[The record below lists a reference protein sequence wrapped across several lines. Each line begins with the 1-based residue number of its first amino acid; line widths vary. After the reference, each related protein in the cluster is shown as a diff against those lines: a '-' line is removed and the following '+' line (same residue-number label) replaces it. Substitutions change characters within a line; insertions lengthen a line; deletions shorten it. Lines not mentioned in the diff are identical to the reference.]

1 MNCSVPHLRGEEQI
15 QLLKYLKMEL
25 FSAYCVKGRW
35 LLEEDIHKQIV
46 LDSLAFMADNKRIW
60 LYGFVILPGEFHLLW
75 QQQPAWEQ
83 KNLRQMLL
91 KFTAHQIKHRLK
103 AVNRPELETYRSPLR
118 DRQFQF
124 WERFAE
130 ALPVTAAEAAVEK
143 LQQMHEAP
151 LAAGLCHQPEAYR
164 FSSAAFYGQS
174 AGNEYGE
181 GVLVQP
187 HTGQRPKALAAV
199 GRPEVV
205 SGSLFPELMPAG
217 LLTHF
222 REHFPP

>member
-1 MNCSVPHLRGEEQI
+1 
-15 QLLKYLKMEL
+15 MEL
-25 FSAYCVKGRW
+25 FSAHCVNGRW

-75 QQQPAWEQ
+75 QQQPAWEE

-103 AVNRPELETYRSPLR
+103 AVNRRELETYRSPLR

-124 WERFAE
+124 WERYAD
-130 ALPVTAAEAAVEK
+130 ALPVIAREAAVEK

-151 LAAGLCHQPEAYR
+151 IAAGLCHQPEAYR
-164 FSSAAFYGQS
+164 FSSAAFYGHS
-174 AGNEYGE
+174 AANEYGE
-181 GVLVQP
+181 GVFMQP
-187 HTGQRPKALAAV
+187 HIGPGPEALATV
-199 GRPEVV
+199 GRPGAD
-205 SGSLFPELMPAG
+205 SGNLFPEPMPAG
-217 LLTHF
+217 LLTHY
-222 REHFPP
+222 RQHFPP